1 MATRTTKTT
10 TPTPTKKNPTTVT
23 YNSKGEKYVTNTN
36 SAGTKTAVSVTNEGI
51 KTVKVVNSKGEEFIK
66 VYDKSGNEIKATN
79 NAKPVPDRNT
89 KTTVVTPK
97 VKALTLQEMNSIP
110 FKNNAITKFQ
120 GTPGKSYIITAPEG
134 RRSPGYGTIEQAD
147 SAYAEKF
154 KWNNPYRNAEGEL
167 FGKAT
172 KQGYQTRPS
181 EFSNYTKAQIAALP
195 DYVAPKNTNKGPL
208 KRVSD
213 VPRSTGQGT
222 CEPGYVLRN
231 GRCVPR

>member
-10 TPTPTKKNPTTVT
+10 TTDP
-23 YNSKGEKYVTNTN
+23 NTN
-36 SAGTKTAVSVTNEGI
+36 KVNVNANK
-51 KTVKVVNSKGEEFIK
+51 VKVNANK
-66 VYDKSGNEIKATN
+66 VGINAAKVRANAAKVAANTAKVKA
-79 NAKPVPDRNT
+79 NAKASVVAPARIT

-97 VKALTLQEMNSIP
+97 AKAVAPAQMNSIP
-110 FKNNAITKFQ
+110 FKNNAIAKFQ
-120 GTPGKSYIITAPEG
+120 GVPGKSYVITAPENK
-134 RRSPGYGTIEQAD
+134 RSPGYGTIEQQD
-147 SAYAEKF
+147 SSYAEKF
-154 KWNNPYRNAEGEL
+154 KWNTPYRDASGEL

-195 DYVAPKNTNKGPL
+195 DYVPPKNTGAGQL
-208 KRVSD
+208 KRVPD
-213 VPRSTGQGT
+213 VSKSTGFGK